1 MEFSFTL
8 IYAQAHVV
16 LCQLSGCISLRF
28 STMQFNCILLQF
40 SNRLL
45 NSRHPDLCTIFL
57 VNSALVIY
65 IWIVHLLQCAHQIR
79 EFFIHSLNASFCA
92 NVRLRLHSITY
103 LQTFVTNARKKNCQQ
118 QHQICEEY
126 TNDWSLI
133 DVYYRNVSEL
143 LMQCE
148 RERACEIMPHFYG
161 AMRNRSK
168 NSEIFITL
176 RRMKLVAFFGNVHVI
191 VLPFSARKMA
201 YEWW

>member
-65 IWIVHLLQCAHQIR
+65 MNRTFTSMCTPNSWI
-79 EFFIHSLNASFCA
+79 FHSLIKCVILCECTIATAFDYVFTDIFYKCTKKKLPTTTSNLWRIHE
-92 NVRLRLHSITY
+92 RLK
-103 LQTFVTNARKKNCQQ
+103 F
-118 QHQICEEY
+118 
-126 TNDWSLI
+126 
-133 DVYYRNVSEL
+133 
-143 LMQCE
+143 
-148 RERACEIMPHFYG
+148 
-161 AMRNRSK
+161 NRC
-168 NSEIFITL
+168 IL
-176 RRMKLVAFFGNVHVI
+176 
-191 VLPFSARKMA
+191 
-201 YEWW
+201 